1 MALGNVG
8 GTEML
13 VSGSY
18 ISPIK
23 DGATPPLFPFVQEQ
37 KNKKKCGSRC
47 ITDSNA
53 IRWVPLRSVMQRLPP
68 DRSTFVFL
76 LLNGKEQR
84 RFGPRLRVRFH
95 GVVLVRPRPR
105 PPDPVTDK
113 DTSLP
118 VTSLFLRQT
127 RVLIG
132 DLLYKRRDQPTDICL
147 FIG

>member
-1 MALGNVG
+1 MALGNGG

-23 DGATPPLFPFVQEQ
+23 DGPHHRYSPSFRSRKT
-37 KNKKKCGSRC
+37 CGSRC

-53 IRWVPLRSVMQRLPP
+53 IRWVPLQSVMQRLPP

-84 RFGPRLRVRFH
+84 QCGPCPRVRFH